1 MGREIN
7 RLTARKA
14 QTLSVPGQHADGG
27 GLYLVVDPS
36 GARRWM
42 FRYRLNGKRR
52 EMGLG
57 PVQSVPLVRAR
68 EMAAEARTKIAAGID
83 PVEEK
88 RVARA
93 KPEPIASVT
102 FADVATAY
110 MADRETSWRNAKHRA
125 QWRQTL
131 EFQAASLW
139 SLPIADVTT
148 EHVLAVLR
156 PIWTTKAATAQRIRG
171 RIEAVLDA
179 GRAAGHRPGEN
190 PARWRGHL
198 DKLLPRM
205 RKLTR
210 GHHAAMPYLD
220 VPDFYAAL
228 GTRSG
233 FAARALRL
241 AILTA
246 ARSGE
251 VRGMTWGEV
260 DLDKAI
266 WIVPGARMKGG
277 REHRVPLSVP
287 AAALLADIRPDKPA
301 GGALVFPS
309 RNGAPFTDKALS
321 MFLRRAE
328 HGDATAHGFRS
339 SFRDWVAEETDFAG
353 DIAEAALAH
362 LTGDE
367 TERAY
372 RRGDALAKRRALM
385 DHWAAFVTRAASM

>member
-7 RLTARKA
+7 RLSARKV
-14 QTLSVPGQHADGG
+14 QTLAEPGHHADGG

-57 PVQSVPLVRAR
+57 SGQAVPLAKAR
-68 EMAAEARTKIAAGID
+68 EMAAEARAKIAAGID

-88 RVARA
+88 RAARA
-93 KPEPIASVT
+93 KPEPVAPVT
-102 FADVATAY
+102 FADIAIAY

-131 EFQAASLW
+131 EVQAASLW

-156 PIWTTKAATAQRIRG
+156 PIWNAKPETAQRIRG
-171 RIEAVLDA
+171 RAEAVLDA
-179 GRAAGHRPGEN
+179 GRAAGHRSGEN

-210 GHHAAMPYLD
+210 GHHAAMPYAE
-220 VPDFYAAL
+220 VPEFYASL
-228 GTRSG
+228 YERSG
-233 FAARALRL
+233 FAATALRL

-260 DLDKAI
+260 DLDKAL

-277 REHRVPLSVP
+277 REHRVPLSAAAVVLLAEIRPEKP
-287 AAALLADIRPDKPA
+287 AA
-301 GGALVFPS
+301 GALVFPS
-309 RNGAPFTDKALS
+309 RNGTPLSDMALS
-321 MFLRRAE
+321 MLLRRAKK
-328 HGDATAHGFRS
+328 DDVTAHGFRS
-339 SFRDWVAEETDFAG
+339 SFRDWVTEETDFAG

-385 DHWAAFVTRAASM
+385 DHWAAFLTGNPSQ